1 MKKLIFAAFILVT
14 TTAFAVSGQTRPQT
28 TPARPTPTPLARP
41 ATTPQPAAATPIVN
55 NGPVPDSKIALI
67 DTSAFNDEKNGIIR
81 YVDAAKAVEAEFK
94 PRADELQGLQNR
106 LVALATEIQNLQ
118 KAAVADQKT
127 IQAKQQQ
134 GATLQT
140 ELKTKKDRFD
150 EDLSKRYEVVVGPIS
165 NLIGA
170 AMDQFA
176 RSRGITMTLDA
187 SKLLPA
193 ILTAVPAID
202 MTQAFINDFNS
213 KNPPERVARTYFPL
227 RVVSVLRT
235 LADRDVRDPAR

>member
-1 MKKLIFAAFILVT
+1 MKKLTFAAFILIT
-14 TTAFAVSGQTRPQT
+14 TMAFVVVGQTRPQT

-41 ATTPQPAAATPIVN
+41 AATPLPRPAATPVVN
-55 NGPVPDSKIALI
+55 TGAVPDSRIALI

-81 YVDAAKAVEAEFK
+81 YIDAAKSVEGEFK
-94 PRADELQGLQNR
+94 TRADELQGLQNR

-118 KAAVADQKT
+118 KAAVADQKS

-134 GATLQT
+134 GVTLQA

-165 NLIGA
+165 NLIGT

-176 RSRGITMTLDA
+176 KSRGITMTLDA

-202 MTQAFINDFNS
+202 MTQAFIADFNS
-213 KNPPERVARTYFPL
+213 KNPRVGAAPRP
-227 RVVSVLRT
+227 
-235 LADRDVRDPAR
+235 

>member
-14 TTAFAVSGQTRPQT
+14 TMAFSVVGQTRPQT
-28 TPARPTPTPLARP
+28 TPARPTPTPQARP
-41 ATTPQPAAATPIVN
+41 ATTPQPAATPIVN
-55 NGPVPDSKIALI
+55 TGPVPDSKIALI

-81 YVDAAKAVEAEFK
+81 YIDAARAVEAEFK

-127 IQAKQQQ
+127 ILAKQQQ
-134 GATLQT
+134 GLALQA
-140 ELKTKKDRFD
+140 EIKTKKDRFD

-165 NLIGA
+165 NLIGT

-176 RSRGITMTLDA
+176 KSRGITMTLDA

-213 KNPPERVARTYFPL
+213 KNPRVAAAPRP
-227 RVVSVLRT
+227 
-235 LADRDVRDPAR
+235 

>member
-1 MKKLIFAAFILVT
+1 MKKLIFAAFILIT
-14 TTAFAVSGQTRPQT
+14 TMAFVVVGQTRPPT
-28 TPARPTPTPLARP
+28 TPARPTPTPLPRP
-41 ATTPQPAAATPIVN
+41 ATTPVVN
-55 NGPVPDSKIALI
+55 TGAVPDSRIALI

-81 YVDAAKAVEAEFK
+81 YIDAAKAVEAEFK

-118 KAAVADQKT
+118 KATVADQKT

-134 GATLQT
+134 GAALQA

-165 NLIGA
+165 NLIGT

-176 RSRGITMTLDA
+176 KSRGITMTLDA

-213 KNPPERVARTYFPL
+213 KNPRTGAAP
-227 RVVSVLRT
+227 R
-235 LADRDVRDPAR
+235 P

>member
-14 TTAFAVSGQTRPQT
+14 TIALSVVGQTRPQT
-28 TPARPTPTPLARP
+28 TPARPMPTPLARP
-41 ATTPQPAAATPIVN
+41 ATTPQPATTPIVN
-55 NGPVPDSKIALI
+55 TGPVPDSKIALI

-81 YVDAAKAVEAEFK
+81 YIDAAKSVEAEFK

-118 KAAVADQKT
+118 KATVADQKT

-165 NLIGA
+165 NLIGT

-213 KNPPERVARTYFPL
+213 KNPRVGAAPRP
-227 RVVSVLRT
+227 
-235 LADRDVRDPAR
+235 

>member
-1 MKKLIFAAFILVT
+1 MKKLIFAALILVT
-14 TTAFAVSGQTRPQT
+14 AMAFVVAGQTRPQT

-41 ATTPQPAAATPIVN
+41 ATTPQPAAAPVVN
-55 NGPVPDSKIALI
+55 TGPVPDSKIALI

-81 YVDAAKAVEAEFK
+81 YIDAAKSVEAEFK
-94 PRADELQGLQNR
+94 TRADELQGLQNR

-193 ILTAVPAID
+193 ILTAVPSID

-213 KNPPERVARTYFPL
+213 KNPRVGAAPRP
-227 RVVSVLRT
+227 
-235 LADRDVRDPAR
+235 